1 MLSYYERNIDYL
13 ELELKSIPT
22 KGNVRFQLSK
32 HIIPH
37 LKKAAEDGTA
47 VFSTKN
53 KTASLH
59 VHSVTLDD
67 VNEMAII
74 LFHYTDSNLTDPAFK
89 NMKSGSVR
97 VAGKS
102 KGEGIAV
109 SAHLVIDLNHFK
121 SQRASVH
128 LALLE
133 VVPGINKSLIE
144 RALTSLFNKI
154 ILRPNWV
161 YTPHN
166 EKKSKPCRP
175 SFSFNNLASESLT
188 EGLKRRRLIGVTLV
202 TKQREDDFD
211 EDDLITKETQVSYA
225 VGHNVKEE
233 VAEQLLY
240 RLSRKAKDKGYST
253 LKVQYD
259 DEYRGTRTGK
269 FNSLEED
276 AIKRAAGVFCK
287 RGKVYTED
295 MIHQCQEKEHNQLVR
310 KIKVLVC
317 KERGGEYV
325 ESYEQEAIETALL
338 PQNSA

>member
-22 KGNVRFQLSK
+22 KRNVRFLLTE

-37 LKKAAEDGTA
+37 LKKAAENQTA
-47 VFSTKN
+47 IFPAKG

-59 VHSVTLDD
+59 VHSVTEDPD
-67 VNEMAII
+67 NEQVV
-74 LFHYTDSNLTDPAFK
+74 LLLHYTDTNLTDPAFK

-109 SAHLVIDLNHFK
+109 SAHLVIDLNHHK
-121 SQRASVH
+121 NQHSPVH

-144 RALTSLFNKI
+144 RALTGLFNKI
-154 ILRPNWV
+154 ITRPNWTYV
-161 YTPHN
+161 PPN

-175 SFSFNNLASESLT
+175 SFKLNNLASDSLA
-188 EGLKRRRLIGVTLV
+188 EGLKTRKLTGITLV
-202 TKQREDDFD
+202 TKQSGDDFD
-211 EDDLITKETQVSYA
+211 EDELITKESQISYS
-225 VGHNVKEE
+225 VGANLGEE
-233 VAEQLLY
+233 ALEQLLY
-240 RLSRKAKDKGYST
+240 RLSSKARNKGYST

-269 FNSLEED
+269 FSSLNKE
-276 AIKRAAGVFCK
+276 AIERAAGVFCK
-287 RGKVYTED
+287 RGKVYTEEK
-295 MIHQCQEKEHNQLVR
+295 IHQCQENEHGQLVR
-310 KIKVLVC
+310 KIKSLIC
-317 KERGGEYV
+317 KERGVEYV
-325 ESYEQEAIETALL
+325 ESYSEEVTKATLL
-338 PQNSA
+338 PQN